1 MKKTGL
7 RAVAAS
13 MNRDRRFPGVGVG
26 DLTRS
31 AFPPLGLR
39 VSCGEQFR
47 MGVDVR
53 EALKRASMHGIRKVE
68 FSEEV
73 CELEAL
79 SVKTGLDVGEVG
91 MIDED
96 MRTMLHFAWQD
107 LESEVVC
114 GRRAYKRVSAGA
126 VWSAWWEGHAR
137 MDLCISVKAS

>member
-7 RAVAAS
+7 RVVAAS
-13 MNRDRRFPGVGVG
+13 MDRDRRFPRVGVG

-47 MGVDVR
+47 MGVDVC
-53 EALKRASMHGIRKVE
+53 EALKRASMHGIQKVD

-73 CELEAL
+73 CELEAP

-96 MRTMLHFAWQD
+96 MPGNAALCMARPRIRSRVWPQGLQ
-107 LESEVVC
+107 ESE
-114 GRRAYKRVSAGA
+114 RWSSLVSM
-126 VWSAWWEGHAR
+126 V
-137 MDLCISVKAS
+137 